1 MNRKFENR
9 RERFDLEEINRTE
22 KSEVITVKSGNVRK
36 WMLAGLLMI
45 AFIGFSAAQEKKDS
59 PKYFYD
65 SKGAI
70 ALAEYQ
76 TVCVLDENGLYL
88 LPRVKYF
95 FDYDAN
101 DNVIKKK
108 TLMWDETKRDWV
120 NSKLYKFTYSNH
132 TVVLDFAKWNKQEG
146 DYDEFSERIIYN
158 VESDMLTS
166 CSFYTR
172 DSSGEYW
179 NLDFSH
185 SVNLPVSTLWNGKQ
199 VLLAD
204 VDNKND

>member
-1 MNRKFENR
+1 MK
-9 RERFDLEEINRTE
+9 T
-22 KSEVITVKSGNVRK
+22 SNVRK

-45 AFIGFSAAQEKKDS
+45 AFIGFSAAQGKKDS

-76 TVCVLDENGLYL
+76 TVCVLDENELYL
-88 LPRVKYF
+88 IPRVKYF
-95 FDYDAN
+95 FDYDAY
-101 DNVIKKK
+101 DRVIEKKA
-108 TLMWDETKRDWV
+108 LMWDHTKGDWV
-120 NSKLYKFTYSNH
+120 NAKLYKFTYTNH
-132 TVVLDFAKWNKQEG
+132 TVVLEFAKWNKQKG
-146 DYDEFSERIIYN
+146 DYDDFSERIIYN
-158 VESDMLTS
+158 VEADMLTS

-172 DSSGEYW
+172 ASSGENW

-185 SVNLPVSTLWNGKQ
+185 LVDLPVSTLWNDRK

-204 VDNKND
+204 AENKIY